1 MKIAIIRLSALGD
14 IIQSSIVL
22 QLIKQ
27 AHPNSSV
34 DWFID
39 ERFKGILEKHPL
51 INKLYALPLKDRKVF
66 AVLKKVLKARKNHYD
81 IVVDLQG
88 LLKSAFIAKMVGANT
103 FGFDRNSLKEKLA
116 SLFYAHSKSVP
127 YSENIILRNI
137 FLLGFALGENFGKD
151 EILAKKPCFVADER
165 VKKALVGKIDF
176 DDKRQNILIHT
187 GSSAENKNYPKERF
201 AILCQMIL
209 AHYKKAQ
216 IWLCWGNEKEKKNA
230 KFILADVGSR
240 QISLLPK
247 LNLKELIALTQ
258 LCTLVIG
265 NDSGPTHLAFA
276 MNKPSITLFGATPS
290 YRNAYKTPINKV
302 VDSGKFIA
310 DTKHIDKNDF
320 CIQNIDERQILAN
333 AKVLLN
339 ENR

>member
-27 AHPNSSV
+27 THPNSSI
-34 DWFID
+34 DWFVD

-66 AVLKKVLKARKNHYD
+66 AVLKTVLKVRKNHYD

-88 LLKSAFIAKMVGANT
+88 LLKSAVIAKMVGSNT
-103 FGFDRNSLKEKLA
+103 FGFDKNSLKESLA
-116 SLFYAHSKSVP
+116 SLFYRHKKAMK
-127 YSENIILRNI
+127 YSENIILRNVA
-137 FLLGFALGENFGKD
+137 LTGFALEKDFGKD
-151 EILAKKPCFVADER
+151 EILGKEPCFVADER
-165 VKKALVGKIDF
+165 VKKALVEKINF
-176 DDKRQNILIHT
+176 DDTRQNILIHT

-209 AHYKKAQ
+209 ARYKKAQ
-216 IWLCWGNEKEKKNA
+216 IWLCWGNAKEKKNTQ
-230 KFILADVGSR
+230 FILADVGSK
-240 QISLLPK
+240 QINLLPK
-247 LNLKELIALTQ
+247 LNLKELAALTQ
-258 LCTLVIG
+258 LCALVIG

-276 MNKPSITLFGATPS
+276 MNKPSITIFGATPS
-290 YRNAYKTPINKV
+290 YRNAYQTPINKV

-320 CIQNIDERQILAN
+320 CIQNIDEKEIFTLC
-333 AKVLLN
+333 KGLLK
-339 ENR
+339 

>member
-34 DWFID
+34 DWFVD

-103 FGFDRNSLKEKLA
+103 FGFDKNSLKESLA
-116 SLFYAHSKSVP
+116 SLFYRHKKAMK
-127 YSENIILRNI
+127 YSENIILRNVA
-137 FLLGFALGENFGKD
+137 LTGFALGKDFGKD
-151 EILAKKPCFVADER
+151 EILGKEPCFMADER
-165 VKKALVGKIDF
+165 VKKALVEKINF
-176 DDKRQNILIHT
+176 DDTRQNILIHT

-209 AHYKKAQ
+209 ARYKKAQ
-216 IWLCWGNEKEKKNA
+216 IWLCWGNAKEKKNTQ
-230 KFILADVGSR
+230 FILADVGSK

-247 LNLKELIALTQ
+247 LNLKELAALTQ
-258 LCTLVIG
+258 LCALVIG

-276 MNKPSITLFGATPS
+276 MNKPSITIFGATPS
-290 YRNAYKTPINKV
+290 YRNAYQTPINKV

-320 CIQNIDERQILAN
+320 CIQNIDEKEIFTLC
-333 AKVLLN
+333 KGLLK
-339 ENR
+339 

>member
-27 AHPNSSV
+27 THPNSSI
-34 DWFID
+34 DWFVD

-66 AVLKKVLKARKNHYD
+66 AVLKTVLKVRKNHYD

-88 LLKSAFIAKMVGANT
+88 LLKSAVIAKMVGANT
-103 FGFDRNSLKEKLA
+103 FGFDKNSLKESLA
-116 SLFYAHSKSVP
+116 SLFYRHKKAMK
-127 YSENIILRNI
+127 YSENIILRNVA
-137 FLLGFALGENFGKD
+137 LTGFALEKDFGKD
-151 EILAKKPCFVADER
+151 EILGKEPCFVADER
-165 VKKALVGKIDF
+165 VKKALVEKINF
-176 DDKRQNILIHT
+176 DDTRQNILIHT

-209 AHYKKAQ
+209 ARYKKAQ
-216 IWLCWGNEKEKKNA
+216 IWLCWGNAKEKKNTQ
-230 KFILADVGSR
+230 FILADVGSK

-247 LNLKELIALTQ
+247 LNLKELAALTQ
-258 LCTLVIG
+258 LCALVIG

-276 MNKPSITLFGATPS
+276 MNKPSITIFGATPS
-290 YRNAYKTPINKV
+290 YRNAYQTPINKV

-320 CIQNIDERQILAN
+320 CIQNIDEKEIFTLC
-333 AKVLLN
+333 KGLLK
-339 ENR
+339 

>member
-34 DWFID
+34 DWFVD

-51 INKLYALPLKDRKVF
+51 INKLYALPLKDRKIF
-66 AVLKKVLKARKNHYD
+66 KVLQILLNARKNRYD

-88 LLKSAFIAKMVGANT
+88 LLKSAVIAKMVGANT
-103 FGFDRNSLKEKLA
+103 FGFDKNSLKESLA
-116 SLFYAHSKSVP
+116 SLFYRHKKAMK
-127 YSENIILRNI
+127 YSENIILRNVALI
-137 FLLGFALGENFGKD
+137 GFALEKDFGKD
-151 EILAKKPCFVADER
+151 DILGKEPCFVADER
-165 VKKALVGKIDF
+165 VKKALVEKINF
-176 DDKRQNILIHT
+176 DDTKQNILIHT

-209 AHYKKAQ
+209 ARYKKAQ
-216 IWLCWGNEKEKKNA
+216 IWLCWGNAKEKKNTQ
-230 KFILADVGSR
+230 FILADVGSK

-247 LNLKELIALTQ
+247 LNLKELAALTQ
-258 LCTLVIG
+258 LCALVIG

-276 MNKPSITLFGATPS
+276 MNKPSITIFGATPS
-290 YRNAYKTPINKV
+290 YRNAYQTPINKV
-302 VDSGKFIA
+302 IDSGKYIS
-310 DTKHIDKNDF
+310 DTKHIDKSDF
-320 CIQNIDERQILAN
+320 CIQNIDEKEIFTLC
-333 AKVLLN
+333 KGLLK
-339 ENR
+339 

>member
-27 AHPNSSV
+27 IHPNSSV
-34 DWFID
+34 DWFVD
-39 ERFKGILEKHPL
+39 ERFKGILGAHPL
-51 INKLYALPLKDRKVF
+51 INKLYALPLKDRKIV
-66 AVLKKVLKARKNHYD
+66 AVLKSVQKARKNGYD
-81 IVVDLQG
+81 IVIDLQG
-88 LLKSAFIAKMVGANT
+88 LLKSAVIAKMVGANT
-103 FGFDRNSLKEKLA
+103 YGFDRYSLKEKLA
-116 SLFYAHSKSVP
+116 SLFYAHTKRVA
-127 YSENIILRNI
+127 YSENIILRNVY
-137 FLLGFALGENFGKD
+137 LLGFALNQSFDKD
-151 EILAKKPCFVADER
+151 EILGKKPCFIADER
-165 VKKALVGKIDF
+165 VKKALAEKISF
-176 DDKRQNILIHT
+176 DKKKQNILIHT

-230 KFILADVGSR
+230 KFILADTGSK
-240 QISLLPK
+240 QIHILPK
-247 LNLKELIALTQ
+247 LNLKELVAFTE
-258 LCTLVIG
+258 LCTLIIG

-276 MNKPSITLFGATPS
+276 LNKPSITIFGATPS
-290 YRNAYKTPINKV
+290 YRNAYETPINKV
-302 VDSGKFIA
+302 VDSGKFIS

-320 CIQNIDERQILAN
+320 CIQNIDEGQILTY
-333 AKVLLN
+333 AKVLLD

>member
-34 DWFID
+34 DWFVD

-51 INKLYALPLKDRKVF
+51 INKLYALPLKDRKIF
-66 AVLKKVLKARKNHYD
+66 KVLQILLNARKNRYD

-88 LLKSAFIAKMVGANT
+88 LLKSAVIAKMVGANT
-103 FGFDRNSLKEKLA
+103 FGFDKNSLKESLA
-116 SLFYAHSKSVP
+116 SLFYRHKKAMK
-127 YSENIILRNI
+127 YSENIILRNVALI
-137 FLLGFALGENFGKD
+137 GFALEKDFDKDDILGK
-151 EILAKKPCFVADER
+151 EPCFVADER
-165 VKKALVGKIDF
+165 VKKALVEKINF
-176 DDKRQNILIHT
+176 DDTKQNILIHT

-209 AHYKKAQ
+209 ARYKKAQ
-216 IWLCWGNEKEKKNA
+216 IWLCWGNAKEKKNTQ
-230 KFILADVGSR
+230 FILADVGSK

-247 LNLKELIALTQ
+247 LNLKELAALTQ
-258 LCTLVIG
+258 LCALVIG

-276 MNKPSITLFGATPS
+276 MNKPSITIFGATPS
-290 YRNAYKTPINKV
+290 YRNAYQTPINKV
-302 VDSGKFIA
+302 IDSGKYIS
-310 DTKHIDKNDF
+310 DTKHIDKSDF
-320 CIQNIDERQILAN
+320 CIQNIDEKEIFTLCEG
-333 AKVLLN
+333 LLK
-339 ENR
+339 

>member
-27 AHPNSSV
+27 THPNSSI
-34 DWFID
+34 DWFVD

-66 AVLKKVLKARKNHYD
+66 AVLKTVLKVRKNHYD

-88 LLKSAFIAKMVGANT
+88 LLKSAVIAKMVGANT
-103 FGFDRNSLKEKLA
+103 FGFDKNSLKESLA
-116 SLFYAHSKSVP
+116 SLFYRHKKAMK
-127 YSENIILRNI
+127 YSENIILRNVA
-137 FLLGFALGENFGKD
+137 LTGFALGKDFGKD
-151 EILAKKPCFVADER
+151 EILGKEPCFVADER
-165 VKKALVGKIDF
+165 VKKALVEKINF
-176 DDKRQNILIHT
+176 DDTRQNILIHT

-209 AHYKKAQ
+209 ARYKKAQ
-216 IWLCWGNEKEKKNA
+216 IWLCWGNAKEKKNTQ
-230 KFILADVGSR
+230 FTLADVGSK

-247 LNLKELIALTQ
+247 LNLKELAALTQ
-258 LCTLVIG
+258 LCALVIG

-276 MNKPSITLFGATPS
+276 MNKPSITIFGATPS
-290 YRNAYKTPINKV
+290 YRNAYQTPINKV

-320 CIQNIDERQILAN
+320 CIQNIDEKEIFTLC
-333 AKVLLN
+333 KGLLK
-339 ENR
+339 

>member
-27 AHPNSSV
+27 THPNSSI
-34 DWFID
+34 DWFVD

-66 AVLKKVLKARKNHYD
+66 AVLKTVLKVRKNHYD

-88 LLKSAFIAKMVGANT
+88 LLKSAVIAKMVGANT
-103 FGFDRNSLKEKLA
+103 FGFDKNSLKESLA
-116 SLFYAHSKSVP
+116 SLFYRHKKAMK
-127 YSENIILRNI
+127 YSENIILRNVV
-137 FLLGFALGENFGKD
+137 LTGFALEKDFGKD
-151 EILAKKPCFVADER
+151 EILGKEPCFVADER
-165 VKKALVGKIDF
+165 VKKALVEKINF
-176 DDKRQNILIHT
+176 DDTRQNILIHT

-209 AHYKKAQ
+209 ARYKKAQ
-216 IWLCWGNEKEKKNA
+216 IWLCWGNAKEKKNTQ
-230 KFILADVGSR
+230 FILADVGSK

-247 LNLKELIALTQ
+247 LNLKELAALTQ
-258 LCTLVIG
+258 LCALVIG

-276 MNKPSITLFGATPS
+276 MNKPSITIFGATPS
-290 YRNAYKTPINKV
+290 YRNAYQTPINKV

-320 CIQNIDERQILAN
+320 CIQNIDEKEIFTLCEG
-333 AKVLLN
+333 LLK
-339 ENR
+339 

>member
-27 AHPNSSV
+27 THPNSSI
-34 DWFID
+34 DWFVD

-66 AVLKKVLKARKNHYD
+66 AVLKTVLKVRKNHYD

-88 LLKSAFIAKMVGANT
+88 LLKSAVIAKMVGANT
-103 FGFDRNSLKEKLA
+103 FGFDKNSLKESLA
-116 SLFYAHSKSVP
+116 SLFYRRKKAMK
-127 YSENIILRNI
+127 YSENIILRNVA
-137 FLLGFALGENFGKD
+137 LTGFALGKDFGKD
-151 EILAKKPCFVADER
+151 EILGKEPCFVADER
-165 VKKALVGKIDF
+165 VKKALVEKINF
-176 DDKRQNILIHT
+176 DDTRQNILIHT

-209 AHYKKAQ
+209 ARYKKAQ
-216 IWLCWGNEKEKKNA
+216 IWLCWGNAKEKKNTQ
-230 KFILADVGSR
+230 FILADVGSK

-247 LNLKELIALTQ
+247 LNLKELAALTQ
-258 LCTLVIG
+258 LCALVIG

-276 MNKPSITLFGATPS
+276 MNKPSITIFGATPS
-290 YRNAYKTPINKV
+290 YRNAYQTPINKV

-320 CIQNIDERQILAN
+320 CIQNIDEKEIFTLC
-333 AKVLLN
+333 KGLLK
-339 ENR
+339 

>member
-27 AHPNSSV
+27 THPNSSI
-34 DWFID
+34 DWFVD

-66 AVLKKVLKARKNHYD
+66 AVLKTVLKVRKKHYD

-88 LLKSAFIAKMVGANT
+88 LLKSAVIAKMVGANT
-103 FGFDRNSLKEKLA
+103 FGFDKNSLKESLA
-116 SLFYAHSKSVP
+116 SLFYRHKKAMK
-127 YSENIILRNI
+127 YSENIILRNVA
-137 FLLGFALGENFGKD
+137 LTGFALEKDFGKD
-151 EILAKKPCFVADER
+151 EILGKEPCFVADER
-165 VKKALVGKIDF
+165 VKKALVEKINF
-176 DDKRQNILIHT
+176 DDTRQNILIHT

-209 AHYKKAQ
+209 ARYKKAQ
-216 IWLCWGNEKEKKNA
+216 IWLCWGNAKEKKNTQ
-230 KFILADVGSR
+230 FILADVGSK

-247 LNLKELIALTQ
+247 LNLKELAALTQ
-258 LCTLVIG
+258 LCALVIG

-276 MNKPSITLFGATPS
+276 MNKPSITIFGATPS
-290 YRNAYKTPINKV
+290 YRNAYQTPINKV

-320 CIQNIDERQILAN
+320 CIQNIDEKEIFTLC
-333 AKVLLN
+333 KGLLK
-339 ENR
+339 

>member
-34 DWFID
+34 DWFVD

-51 INKLYALPLKDRKVF
+51 INKLYALPLKDRKIF
-66 AVLKKVLKARKNHYD
+66 KVLQILLNARKNRYD

-88 LLKSAFIAKMVGANT
+88 LLKSAVIAKMVGANT
-103 FGFDRNSLKEKLA
+103 FGFDKNSLKESLA
-116 SLFYAHSKSVP
+116 SLFYRHKKAMK
-127 YSENIILRNI
+127 YSENIILRNVALI
-137 FLLGFALGENFGKD
+137 GFALEKDFGKD
-151 EILAKKPCFVADER
+151 DILGKEPCFVADER
-165 VKKALVGKIDF
+165 VKKALVEKINF
-176 DDKRQNILIHT
+176 DDTKQNILIHT

-209 AHYKKAQ
+209 ARYKKAQ
-216 IWLCWGNEKEKKNA
+216 IWLCWGNAKEKKNTQ
-230 KFILADVGSR
+230 FILADVGSK

-247 LNLKELIALTQ
+247 LNLKELAALTQ
-258 LCTLVIG
+258 LCALVIG

-276 MNKPSITLFGATPS
+276 MNKPSITIFGATPS
-290 YRNAYKTPINKV
+290 YRNAYQTPINKV
-302 VDSGKFIA
+302 IDSGKYIS
-310 DTKHIDKNDF
+310 DTKHIDKSDF
-320 CIQNIDERQILAN
+320 CIQNIDEKEIFTLCEG
-333 AKVLLN
+333 LLK
-339 ENR
+339 

>member
-27 AHPNSSV
+27 THPNSSI
-34 DWFID
+34 DWFVD

-51 INKLYALPLKDRKVF
+51 INRLYALPLKDRKVF
-66 AVLKKVLKARKNHYD
+66 AVLKTVLKVRKNHYD
-81 IVVDLQG
+81 IVIDLQG
-88 LLKSAFIAKMVGANT
+88 LLKSAVIAKMVGSNT
-103 FGFDRNSLKEKLA
+103 FGFDKNSLKESLA
-116 SLFYAHSKSVP
+116 SLFYRHKKAMK
-127 YSENIILRNI
+127 YSENIILRNVA
-137 FLLGFALGENFGKD
+137 LTGFALGKDFGKD
-151 EILAKKPCFVADER
+151 EILNKEPCFVADER
-165 VKKALVGKIDF
+165 VKKALVEKINF
-176 DDKRQNILIHT
+176 DDTKQNILIHT

-209 AHYKKAQ
+209 ARYKKAQ
-216 IWLCWGNEKEKKNA
+216 IWLCWGNAKEKKNTQ
-230 KFILADVGSR
+230 FIIADVGSK

-247 LNLKELIALTQ
+247 LNLKELAALTQ
-258 LCTLVIG
+258 LCALVIG

-276 MNKPSITLFGATPS
+276 MNKPSVTIFGATPS
-290 YRNAYKTPINKV
+290 YRNAYQTPINKV

-320 CIQNIDERQILAN
+320 CIQNIDEKEIFTLCEG
-333 AKVLLN
+333 LLK
-339 ENR
+339 